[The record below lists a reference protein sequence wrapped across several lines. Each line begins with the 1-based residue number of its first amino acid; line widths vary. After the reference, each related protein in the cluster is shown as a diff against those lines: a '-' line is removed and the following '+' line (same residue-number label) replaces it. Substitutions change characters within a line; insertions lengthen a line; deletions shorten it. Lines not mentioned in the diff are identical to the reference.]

1 MSVRRQPGT
10 GTGPGRVRG
19 PRGAAPEAGCGGAG
33 RRVPDRRFRGNAAVG
48 LLVGVVQ
55 IVGGG
60 AERLQHHRALG
71 GRPANTTGD
80 LPLPSEVLILVES
93 RTGRSMLAWPL

>member
-1 MSVRRQPGT
+1 M
-10 GTGPGRVRG
+10 
-19 PRGAAPEAGCGGAG
+19 
-33 RRVPDRRFRGNAAVG
+33 
-48 LLVGVVQ
+48 GVVQ